1 MEIRYYDVSIEEI
14 VETLR
19 RALSG
24 LPEVLVAILF
34 GSATRRRFVR
44 DIDVAVYFKSKP
56 DLMDVIR
63 LSGYLEDLIHI
74 PVDVVPLRYSPPNLR
89 LKALSEGVRLVVR
102 DGGLLASLMAQ
113 ALSECEDVEIKLRE
127 LRGR

>member
-1 MEIRYYDVSIEEI
+1 M
-14 VETLR
+14 
-19 RALSG
+19 
-24 LPEVLVAILF
+24 
-34 GSATRRRFVR
+34 
-44 DIDVAVYFKSKP
+44 
-56 DLMDVIR
+56 
-63 LSGYLEDLIHI
+63 IHI
-74 PVDVVPLRYSPPNLR
+74 PVDVVPLRYSPPSLR